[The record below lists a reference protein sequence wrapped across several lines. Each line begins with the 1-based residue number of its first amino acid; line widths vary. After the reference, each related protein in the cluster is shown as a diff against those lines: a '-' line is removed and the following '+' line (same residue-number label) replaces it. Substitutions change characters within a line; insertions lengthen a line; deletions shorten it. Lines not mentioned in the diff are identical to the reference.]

1 MKDLL
6 LKYPQLSS
14 CENEIDSALAL
25 MIKTFNN
32 GGKLLVCGNGGSSA
46 DAEHIVGEL
55 VKGFK
60 CKRKVCN
67 TKISPELREK
77 LQGGLPAFSLS
88 SQSSVLTAIANDTAA
103 DMIFAQQVFAYGKE
117 NDLVM
122 GITTS
127 GNSVNVVNALKL
139 AKEMGISTLA
149 LTGAEGGIAKN
160 VADITVCVPESE
172 TYKIQELHLPVYHYL
187 CAQVEKEFFE

>member
-6 LKYPQLSS
+6 LRYPQLSV
-14 CENEIDSALAL
+14 CENDIENALDL
-25 MIKTFNN
+25 LIKAFKN

-60 CKRKVCN
+60 CKRKVCDHR
-67 TKISPELREK
+67 ISPHLCEK

-88 SQSSVLTAIANDTAA
+88 SQNALITAISNDTDA
-103 DMIFAQQVFAYGKE
+103 DMIFAQQVFAYAKP

-127 GNSVNVVNALKL
+127 GNSKNVVNALRL
-139 AKEMGISTLA
+139 AREMGVDTLA
-149 LTGAEGGIAKN
+149 LTGADGGAVKEIAN
-160 VADITVCVPESE
+160 VTICVSENE

-187 CAQVEKEFFE
+187 CASVEKEFFE

>member
-6 LKYPQLSS
+6 LRYPQLSD
-14 CENEIDSALAL
+14 CENDIENALNL
-25 MIKTFNN
+25 LIKAFKN

-60 CKRKVCN
+60 YKRKVCDSR
-67 TKISPELREK
+67 ISPDLCEK

-88 SQSSVLTAIANDTAA
+88 SQNALITAVSNDTDA
-103 DMIFAQQVFAYGKE
+103 DMIFAQQVFAYAKE
-117 NDLVM
+117 NDIIM

-127 GNSVNVVNALKL
+127 GNSKNVVNALRL
-139 AKEMGISTLA
+139 AREMGVSTLA
-149 LTGAEGGIAKN
+149 LTGADGGVAKEISD
-160 VADITVCVPESE
+160 VTICVPESE
-172 TYKIQELHLPVYHYL
+172 TYKVQELHLPVYHYL
-187 CAQVEKEFFE
+187 CAGVEKNFFE